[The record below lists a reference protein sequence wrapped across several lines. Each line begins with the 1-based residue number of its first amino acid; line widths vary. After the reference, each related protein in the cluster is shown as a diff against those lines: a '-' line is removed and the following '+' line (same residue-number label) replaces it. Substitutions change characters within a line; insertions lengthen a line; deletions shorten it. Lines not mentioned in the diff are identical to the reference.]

1 MTNGYTGCS
10 CLPHTV
16 LLRTRSKMKDLSL
29 ALSSPCRVEMTM
41 FELGMSVPLD
51 RENTELVAWPA

>member
-1 MTNGYTGCS
+1 
-10 CLPHTV
+10 
-16 LLRTRSKMKDLSL
+16 MKDLSL